1 MYSPHILCLENS
13 SEQEIDGFRT
23 YSRDYSLNCT
33 PLGPITI
40 TYYWEQKYN
49 YVQQPFVYDFFN
61 LESQCYTIFQPLFIY
76 FFLEF
81 YISFFQKKE

>member
-1 MYSPHILCLENS
+1 MNKNHTFVRQITVIIMYSPHILCLENS

-40 TYYWEQKYN
+40 TYY
-49 YVQQPFVYDFFN
+49 
-61 LESQCYTIFQPLFIY
+61 
-76 FFLEF
+76 
-81 YISFFQKKE
+81 